1 MMTGAAATQRKE
13 RSEASTVE
21 ARRERA
27 PEAGPPGSRDQ
38 AAVNGAGFE
47 EEAAK
52 FVRPPAVSRTRPD
65 RAEGDTPGGQ
75 TEEEAALLGQYN
87 LYNG

>member
-1 MMTGAAATQRKE
+1 MTGAAATQRKE

-65 RAEGDTPGGQ
+65 PGAQSGTRGGQ
-75 TEEEAALLGQYN
+75 TEDEAALLGEYN

>member
-1 MMTGAAATQRKE
+1 MTGAAATQRKE

-21 ARRERA
+21 ARREA

-38 AAVNGAGFE
+38 VAVNGAGFE

-65 RAEGDTPGGQ
+65 PRAQSGTRGGQ
-75 TEEEAALLGQYN
+75 TEDEAALLGEYN

>member
-1 MMTGAAATQRKE
+1 MTGATATQRKE
-13 RSEASTVE
+13 RLEVSTVE

-27 PEAGPPGSRDQ
+27 REAVPPGSRDQ

-47 EEAAK
+47 EDAVK
-52 FVRPPAVSRTRPD
+52 FVRPPAVGRTRPD
-65 RAEGDTPGGQ
+65 PGAKGDTRDEP
-75 TEEEAALLGQYN
+75 TEDEAALLGEYN